1 MNLEY
6 LGDKLK
12 ASRKSKN
19 LTQKELADKIDVK
32 TRTVASYEQGSAY
45 PSIEVLGK
53 ICDTLG
59 ISSDYLLGIS
69 DKIPLEMGGLTD
81 DQMQLFLQ
89 LISIVEQYNDTN
101 EKGS

>member
-12 ASRKSKN
+12 ASRKN
-19 LTQKELADKIDVK
+19 QGLTQKELADRVGVK
-32 TRTVASYEQGSAY
+32 MRTIASYEQGTGY
-45 PSIEVLGK
+45 PSLEVFGK
-53 ICDTLG
+53 ICDALE

-69 DKIPLEMGGLTD
+69 DKLPLEMGGLTEE
-81 DQMQLFLQ
+81 QMQLFLQ
-89 LISIVEQYNDTN
+89 LISIVEQFNSNN

>member
-32 TRTVASYEQGSAY
+32 TRTVASYEQDSAY
-45 PSIEVLGK
+45 PVVIWMRHLV
-53 ICDTLG
+53 
-59 ISSDYLLGIS
+59 
-69 DKIPLEMGGLTD
+69 
-81 DQMQLFLQ
+81 
-89 LISIVEQYNDTN
+89 
-101 EKGS
+101 